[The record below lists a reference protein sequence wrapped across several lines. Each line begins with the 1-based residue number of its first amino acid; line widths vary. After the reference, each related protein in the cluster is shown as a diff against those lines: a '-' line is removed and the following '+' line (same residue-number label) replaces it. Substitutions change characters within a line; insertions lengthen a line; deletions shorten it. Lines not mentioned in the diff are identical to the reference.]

1 MDQEFPYQHMFTP
14 FVPTVEPAGT
24 RDPFL
29 NQYPSPDTLPYLEAN
44 WEQLA
49 SNIFQYN
56 DTLALHLRGGALGDR
71 LFAVDVGKLAQIHAQ
86 KSGQPTYLYRYSFRG
101 EKSLSNMMAANNKD
115 YGELSSTSADDVR
128 MTEAFLDMIYSFST
142 TGNPKLTNE
151 APAWTP
157 VTPGSNELNYLE
169 IASPSRLE
177 MKTSSDFGQR
187 SFWNSLGFIENE
199 NYRHIRD
206 EL

>member
-29 NQYPSPDTLPYLEAN
+29 NQYPFHVA
-44 WEQLA
+44 QA
-49 SNIFQYN
+49 
-56 DTLALHLRGGALGDR
+56 GGMHKALGDR

-115 YGELSSTSADDVR
+115 Y
-128 MTEAFLDMIYSFST
+128 
-142 TGNPKLTNE
+142 
-151 APAWTP
+151 AWTP